1 MTAQEWLDWH
11 DNFTFHPE
19 YDPYFVTKI
28 RTAADIIREQQ
39 ERIEMLTDKFA
50 EKVAEIEWL
59 KKEVSH
65 TKEVEFPRRVEK
77 VTKTLAAK
85 LQAAESLFAARLAD
99 QEAIERHVTKR
110 VAREC
115 AEIAETFRTP
125 HGSHPLLS
133 GVQIGEAIRKKYGV
147 E

>member
-19 YDPYFVTKI
+19 YDPYFVTKV
-28 RTAADIIREQQ
+28 RTAATIIRV
-39 ERIEMLTDKFA
+39 LLA
-50 EKVAEIEWL
+50 EKDAEIERL

-77 VTKTLAAK
+77 VTKTLTAK
-85 LQAAESLFAARLAD
+85 LQAAEALSAARLAD
-99 QEAIERHVTKR
+99 QEAIERHVSKR
-110 VAREC
+110 VAREILLIMEGSESYED
-115 AEIAETFRTP
+115 AVSEIRN
-125 HGSHPLLS
+125 
-133 GVQIGEAIRKKYGV
+133 QYGV